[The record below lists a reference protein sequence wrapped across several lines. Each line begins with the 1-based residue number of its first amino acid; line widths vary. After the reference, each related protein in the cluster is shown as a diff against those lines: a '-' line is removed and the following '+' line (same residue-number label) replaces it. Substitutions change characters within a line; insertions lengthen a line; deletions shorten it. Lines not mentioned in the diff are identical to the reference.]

1 MTTRTHIIIHA
12 ITALVIIALLVAILQ
27 KPKEIINPLNKE
39 LEKRAVRL
47 QNDLDSIRV
56 LAEDYRA
63 INDSL
68 EAAKPKI
75 QYKYITSK
83 NEIIDYS
90 NSDAINR
97 LRDEIAGY
105 KP

>member
-1 MTTRTHIIIHA
+1 MTTRNHYIIHA
-12 ITALVIIALLVAILQ
+12 ITGLAIIALVVAILQ

-47 QNDLDSIRV
+47 KNDLDSIRV
-56 LAEDYRA
+56 LVEDYRV

-75 QYKYITSK
+75 EYKYITRQ

-105 KP
+105 NP